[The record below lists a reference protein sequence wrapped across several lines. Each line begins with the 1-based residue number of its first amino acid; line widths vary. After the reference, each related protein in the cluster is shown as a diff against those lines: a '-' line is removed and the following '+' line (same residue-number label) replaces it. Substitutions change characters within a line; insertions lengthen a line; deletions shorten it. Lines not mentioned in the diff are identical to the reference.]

1 MGMKDREVTIVERKK
16 TGARNRIKKKRSQR
30 LFKSVGRQN
39 NDSCSSTCIDTAIS
53 NLKLYTFKV
62 ATLQKQLDR
71 MLNFEKIS
79 GNKEGKKDAF
89 VPIFIRLVQNSG
101 GDASNL
107 ICGAQTNGTGFE
119 QNKNLTETLR
129 NCSADVEAA
138 CGNYPSINQTVL
150 EACNSS
156 IVAFEILAK
165 ECMESASCDCWTGD
179 EVTEAANNLKALKC
193 DFKAAADEEKKHKDN
208 CKNAFGKC
216 RKYED
221 DTGDVINE
229 CMQPVA
235 PVTAP
240 TEPAPVTP
248 TTPGMITEAPTS
260 MSSEETTGMSS
271 EGPTNMSSEQPT
283 SMSSEKTT
291 SMSSEGPTGMN
302 SEGPTSMSTEGPTS
316 MSTEGPTPI
325 TTEDPVVIT
334 SDMITDMSTGGP
346 TDMSTGGPTDMSTGG
361 STTQLI
367 LTTEDPYITANK
379 LDNEQKQLA
388 ESLDNLQQTV
398 ETLNAAESNIA
409 LLLAEDSSTTPARRM
424 KRQATTPSVPQTCLA
439 VLEALEKSQ
448 VPAYATEEQIKTA
461 NMWLEVLSQIDVAS
475 IKANSPCTPEQRQ
488 QVEIQKT
495 KLEETKNN
503 VNLVLNEVTENLN
516 TVIELIEE
524 VNEILDDLGLTTLIP
539 IIDEAL
545 TTVVASQPPPTLP
558 QPTTAVPVR

>member
-107 ICGAQTNGTGFE
+107 ICGTQTNGTGFE

-138 CGNYPSINQTVL
+138 CGNSPSINQTVL

-156 IVAFEILAK
+156 IAAFEILAK

-260 MSSEETTGMSS
+260 MSSE
-271 EGPTNMSSEQPT
+271 QP
-283 SMSSEKTT
+283 T
-291 SMSSEGPTGMN
+291 SMSSEGPTGMS
-302 SEGPTSMSTEGPTS
+302 SEGPTGMSS
-316 MSTEGPTPI
+316 EGPTPI

-346 TDMSTGGPTDMSTGG
+346 TDMSTGGSTDMSTGG

-424 KRQATTPSVPQTCLA
+424 KRQATPPSVPQTCLA

-503 VNLVLNEVTENLN
+503 VNLVLNEVTEKLN

-545 TTVVASQPPPTLP
+545 TTVVASQPPPNLP